1 MSSNRCNF
9 NFYLFPRFPQII
21 LTTNKINYI
30 YIYFSRL
37 FFRKK
42 KKNFPRSILQS
53 TCARFTISSTGSSS
67 PAILRPL
74 IDDYVGSNRAQTG
87 NSRFPLLFV
96 SIPLRAPLGP
106 TTIPLF
112 IHFYTFENLLWECS
126 TCNYYAVVAAS
137 TPHPPIP
144 WIVAR
149 KARDALSL
157 SEKNQPVILSR
168 TLFSPPRQRI
178 LPPFPSY
185 RFLSPAL
192 ATNSL
197 GDSLIFLPLF
207 ALDHYRAGTGVFTER
222 ILQERYTLLINQSRA
237 YTSSPRFTQISLG

>member
-1 MSSNRCNF
+1 MQEFKFSSLRLPKS
-9 NFYLFPRFPQII
+9 YTIWVPIDAI
-21 LTTNKINYI
+21 LISIFFLDFFKNNSHNKQYKTIYI
-30 YIYFSRL
+30 YIFLSPILSQEEEKFS
-37 FFRKK
+37 
-42 KKNFPRSILQS
+42 PIYPPI
-53 TCARFTISSTGSSS
+53 CARFTISSTGSSS

-74 IDDYVGSNRAQTG
+74 IDDYVGSNRAQSG

-157 SEKNQPVILSR
+157 FQRKISR
-168 TLFSPPRQRI
+168 WFSLELYSLLPAKEFSLRFPLIASYLPR
-178 LPPFPSY
+178 
-185 RFLSPAL
+185 
-192 ATNSL
+192 
-197 GDSLIFLPLF
+197 
-207 ALDHYRAGTGVFTER
+207 
-222 ILQERYTLLINQSRA
+222 
-237 YTSSPRFTQISLG
+237 

>member
-1 MSSNRCNF
+1 M
-9 NFYLFPRFPQII
+9 
-21 LTTNKINYI
+21 
-30 YIYFSRL
+30 
-37 FFRKK
+37 
-42 KKNFPRSILQS
+42 
-53 TCARFTISSTGSSS
+53 
-67 PAILRPL
+67 
-74 IDDYVGSNRAQTG
+74 
-87 NSRFPLLFV
+87 
-96 SIPLRAPLGP
+96 
-106 TTIPLF
+106 
-112 IHFYTFENLLWECS
+112 
-126 TCNYYAVVAAS
+126 VAAS

-168 TLFSPPRQRI
+168 TLFSPPAKEFSLR
-178 LPPFPSY
+178 FP
-185 RFLSPAL
+185 LIASPAL

-207 ALDHYRAGTGVFTER
+207 DLDHYRAGTGVFTER

>member
-1 MSSNRCNF
+1 MQEEEKFS
-9 NFYLFPRFPQII
+9 P
-21 LTTNKINYI
+21 I
-30 YIYFSRL
+30 YPPI
-37 FFRKK
+37 
-42 KKNFPRSILQS
+42 
-53 TCARFTISSTGSSS
+53 CARFTISSTGSSS

-74 IDDYVGSNRAQTG
+74 IDDYVGSNRAQSG

-178 LPPFPSY
+178 LPLIASY
-185 RFLSPAL
+185 
-192 ATNSL
+192 
-197 GDSLIFLPLF
+197 LP
-207 ALDHYRAGTGVFTER
+207 R
-222 ILQERYTLLINQSRA
+222 
-237 YTSSPRFTQISLG
+237 

>member
-1 MSSNRCNF
+1 MKAFKFSS
-9 NFYLFPRFPQII
+9 L
-21 LTTNKINYI
+21 
-30 YIYFSRL
+30 RL
-37 FFRKK
+37 PKSHGF
-42 KKNFPRSILQS
+42 L
-53 TCARFTISSTGSSS
+53 SSS
-67 PAILRPL
+67 CQFPCE
-74 IDDYVGSNRAQTG
+74 
-87 NSRFPLLFV
+87 PLLVQRPSPFLFTF
-96 SIPLRAPLGP
+96 IPLKISCGSARRVITTPWLLLPLLTLRFLGSQRVKRE
-106 TTIPLF
+106 TL
-112 IHFYTFENLLWECS
+112 S
-126 TCNYYAVVAAS
+126 
-137 TPHPPIP
+137 
-144 WIVAR
+144 
-149 KARDALSL
+149 LSL

-207 ALDHYRAGTGVFTER
+207 DLDHYRAGTGVFTER

>member
-9 NFYLFPRFPQII
+9 NFYLFPQII
-21 LTTNKINYI
+21 LTTNKIKLYI
-30 YIYFSRL
+30 YIFLSPILSQEEEKFS
-37 FFRKK
+37 
-42 KKNFPRSILQS
+42 PIYPPI
-53 TCARFTISSTGSSS
+53 CARFTISSTGSSS

-207 ALDHYRAGTGVFTER
+207 DLDHYRAGTGVFTER